1 MKGLGVGLGEPS
13 TSPLREGGQ
22 RQSCLSAASS
32 VAASILERGPP
43 NLQMS
48 RAKGGR
54 VPSAVVVVLNRVSH
68 SLHTP
73 GN

>member
-22 RQSCLSAASS
+22 RLSAASS

-43 NLQMS
+43 TLQMS
-48 RAKGGR
+48 GAKGGR
-54 VPSAVVVVLNRVSH
+54 VPSAVMVVLNRVSH